1 MKAMVLERFAEP
13 MVFKEVPEPQIG
25 SQDILLRTR
34 ACGLCGTDIKI
45 YDGEV
50 KTVKTPCIMGHEFA
64 GEVAK
69 IGAEVEGWKV
79 GDRGVVHIYIPCGNC
94 YQCRKGRE
102 NDCTRKL
109 ERIGFEVDGG
119 FGTYVRV
126 PARNLFRISRD
137 IPLEQACILSGSI
150 ATPLHGIRTQGRL
163 QMGETAVIV
172 GIGGLGIHTLQLAVA
187 MGARVIAVDISEEKL
202 EAARN
207 FGAEATINSSEGD
220 FVSEIRRLT
229 DGEGADLIVEIVSGS
244 QIPIV
249 LEKSIQAL
257 RLCGRLLLLGYQ
269 YGQSFSLDPQKIVY
283 DELEIIGAR
292 ASVRQDLVDVIALVE
307 KGIVKPVISECFPL
321 ERANEAFAKLRRSA
335 SLGRIVLTL

>member
-25 SQDILLRTR
+25 PQDILLRTR

-50 KTVKTPCIMGHEFA
+50 KTVKTPYIMGHELA

-69 IGAEVEGWKV
+69 IGADVNGWEV
-79 GDRGVVHIYIPCGNC
+79 GDHGVVHIYIPCGNC

-119 FGTYVRV
+119 FGEYVRV
-126 PARNLFRISRD
+126 PARNLLKISRD

-172 GIGGLGIHTLQLAVA
+172 GIGGLGIHALQLAVA

-229 DGEGADLIVEIVSGS
+229 DGEGADLIVEVVGGS

-249 LEKSIQAL
+249 LEQSIQAL

-269 YGQSFSLDPQKIVY
+269 YGQNFSLDPQKIVY

-307 KGIVKPVISECFPL
+307 KGRVKPVISECCPL
-321 ERANEAFAKLRRSA
+321 EQANEAFVKLRRSA

>member
-13 MVFKEVPEPQIG
+13 MVCKEVPEPKIG
-25 SQDILLRTR
+25 PQDILLRTR
-34 ACGLCGTDIKI
+34 ACELCVADIKS

-79 GDRGVVHIYIPCGNC
+79 GDHGVVHIYIPCGNC

-119 FGTYVRV
+119 FGEYVRV
-126 PARNLFRISRD
+126 PARNLLRVSRD
-137 IPLEQACILSGSI
+137 IPFEQACILSGSI

-172 GIGGLGIHTLQLAVA
+172 GIGGLGIHTLQLAVT
-187 MGARVIAVDISEEKL
+187 MGARVIAVDISAEKL
-202 EAARN
+202 EAARK

-229 DGEGADLIVEIVSGS
+229 DGEGADIIVEVISGS

-292 ASVRQDLVDVIALVE
+292 ASVRQDLADVIALVE
-307 KGIVKPVISECFPL
+307 KGIIKPVISECFPL

>member
-25 SQDILLRTR
+25 LQDVLLRSR

-45 YDGEV
+45 YDGQV
-50 KTVKTPCIMGHEFA
+50 KTVKVPFIMGHEFA

-69 IGAEVEGWKV
+69 IGDEVEEWKE
-79 GDRGVVHIYIPCGNC
+79 GDHGVAHIYIPCGNC

-126 PARNLFRISRD
+126 PARNLLRISRD
-137 IPLEQACILSGSI
+137 IPFEQACILSGSI

-202 EAARN
+202 EAARK
-207 FGAEATINSSEGD
+207 FGAEATINSPEGD

-229 DGEGADLIVEIVSGS
+229 DGEGADLIVEVISGS

-292 ASVRQDLVDVIALVE
+292 ASVRQDLADVIALVE

-321 ERANEAFAKLRRSA
+321 EQANEAFVKLRRSA

>member
-1 MKAMVLERFAEP
+1 M
-13 MVFKEVPEPQIG
+13 
-25 SQDILLRTR
+25 
-34 ACGLCGTDIKI
+34 
-45 YDGEV
+45 
-50 KTVKTPCIMGHEFA
+50 
-64 GEVAK
+64 
-69 IGAEVEGWKV
+69 
-79 GDRGVVHIYIPCGNC
+79 
-94 YQCRKGRE
+94 
-102 NDCTRKL
+102 
-109 ERIGFEVDGG
+109 
-119 FGTYVRV
+119 
-126 PARNLFRISRD
+126 
-137 IPLEQACILSGSI
+137 EQACILSGSI

-207 FGAEATINSSEGD
+207 FGAEAIINSSEGD
-220 FVSEIRRLT
+220 FVSEIQRLT

-307 KGIVKPVISECFPL
+307 KGRVKPVISECFPL
-321 ERANEAFAKLRRSA
+321 EQANEAFAKLRRSA